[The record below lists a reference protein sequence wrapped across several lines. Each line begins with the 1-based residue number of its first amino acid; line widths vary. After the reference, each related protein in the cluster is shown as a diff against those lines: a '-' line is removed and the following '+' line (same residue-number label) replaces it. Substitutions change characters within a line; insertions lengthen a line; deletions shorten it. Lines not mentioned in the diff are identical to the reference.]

1 MLLGYIALLLYYI
14 LAYWSILQN
23 LFKEIDMK
31 LYYMILN
38 DRVFYYIYIY
48 IYLMCVGSNFPKK
61 VVNRSARSPLL
72 TGGRQDISSFA
83 ICRV

>member
-38 DRVFYYIYIY
+38 DNRVFYYIYIY
-48 IYLMCVGSNFPKK
+48 IYLNY
-61 VVNRSARSPLL
+61 
-72 TGGRQDISSFA
+72 I
-83 ICRV
+83 